1 MTCPSLLLFNKLAA
15 IIPGSLVRL
24 IFYSKLFLDYFFPPI
39 IWWIGFLSV
48 VCSLSW
54 GGLMNSFCRNCRSRL
69 SKHLFGNGQLLVTGL
84 MWMVVRDTKGLNT
97 NKGNNKLL
105 LCVAFFKIQFMIL
118 LQIVAVKATQK
129 VTVTLRGSC
138 RKISPSLFSPTWNLI
153 GFR

>member
-15 IIPGSLVRL
+15 IIPGSLVCL
-24 IFYSKLFLDYFFPPI
+24 IFYSKLFLDFFFFPI

-54 GGLMNSFCRNCRSRL
+54 GGLMDSFCRNSVVQ
-69 SKHLFGNGQLLVTGL
+69 GQLLVTGL
-84 MWMVVRDTKGLNT
+84 MWMVVGDAKGLNT

-105 LCVAFFKIQFMIL
+105 LCVAGYYKAFFKIRVMIL
-118 LQIVAVKATQK
+118 LQIVAVK
-129 VTVTLRGSC
+129 RH
-138 RKISPSLFSPTWNLI
+138 RRSLWHWEGHVGKSHHLFFPPTWILI